1 MLETPVEKPVKIILA
16 ITASALLFAV
26 MNMFVKLAAETLP
39 VPQVIFFRNAL
50 GMLPV
55 LLLIW
60 HSGRLDLFKTRRPG
74 GHFVRS
80 FVGFFSMCC
89 FFWSFALLPLANATA
104 IHFASPLIVTA
115 LSVVLLDEKVG
126 AHRWTAVLIGLA
138 AVLFMLQPAGNGD
151 PAGSLIA
158 MCAAILA
165 AFAMITVRKLGTTE
179 HSLTIVFYFTLYC
192 TVFSGIWAAFVWE
205 TPDLRNALYLLAVGL
220 LGGTAQ
226 VFLTYA
232 YARAPAAFVSSFSYL
247 SIVVAAGLDFLIW
260 HHVPGWQVWVGSA
273 VVVTS
278 GLYIVWRE
286 AHKHITSPVST
297 NIYGSTPARPTEKDI
312 EEEKDLS

>member
-1 MLETPVEKPVKIILA
+1 MHLETPVEKPFKILLA
-16 ITASALLFAV
+16 ATISIVLFSV
-26 MNMFVKLAAETLP
+26 MNMFVKLAAESLP
-39 VPQVIFFRNAL
+39 VPQVLFFRNFL
-50 GMLPV
+50 GLIPV

-60 HSGRLDLFKTRRPG
+60 HSGRMDLFKTQRHS

-89 FFWSFALLPLANATA
+89 FFWSFSLLPLANATA

-115 LSVVLLDEKVG
+115 LSVVLLDERVG
-126 AHRWTAVLIGLA
+126 LHRWTAVLIGLA

-151 PAGSLIA
+151 PTGSLIA
-158 MCAAILA
+158 ICAAILA

-179 HSLTIVFYFTLYC
+179 HALTIVFYFTLYC
-192 TVFSGIWAAFVWE
+192 TGLSGVWAAFVWE
-205 TPDLRNALYLLAVGL
+205 TPDWRNALYLLAVGL

-247 SIVVAAGLDFLIW
+247 SIVVAAALDFLVW
-260 HHVPGWQVWVGSA
+260 HHAPSWQIWVGST

-286 AHKHITSPVST
+286 ARKHITSPVST
-297 NIYGSTPARPTEKDI
+297 NFYGTTPARPTEKDQ
-312 EEEKDLS
+312 EDMTL